1 MAEQKCLQMAAWHEG
16 GQGCRPCRA
25 GKRDTQALLLD
36 PCSPPAPRNH
46 DSGASGVGRPLNT
59 AVSPLRAPEDPR
71 GPCLQQDR
79 WPARA
84 GSSRS
89 PAGAM
94 IGSGG
99 GQPEARPGG
108 GWARRSPPQLAS
120 TPSSGPATLP
130 QAVCP
135 SPGHGVGHLQLAFLV
150 ELEGDEEG
158 VEQGPVLPCQAV
170 ARQAQDQPVPLE
182 LRAQVTHGQEGR
194 PSLAGPA
201 WMVLAGD
208 GACPGFSSGMTGRA
222 YGKGG
227 CRSLPRV
234 GGLL

>member
-108 GWARRSPPQLAS
+108 GGPGVAPHSLPAPPLLVQR
-120 TPSSGPATLP
+120 
-130 QAVCP
+130 P
-135 SPGHGVGHLQLAFLV
+135 SPRQCAPHRVMALDTSSWPFSLSSKVMRKGLSRARSFLV
-150 ELEGDEEG
+150 RL
-158 VEQGPVLPCQAV
+158 LP
-170 ARQAQDQPVPLE
+170 AR
-182 LRAQVTHGQEGR
+182 
-194 PSLAGPA
+194 
-201 WMVLAGD
+201 
-208 GACPGFSSGMTGRA
+208 
-222 YGKGG
+222 
-227 CRSLPRV
+227 PRTNQSPWNCERR
-234 GGLL
+234 